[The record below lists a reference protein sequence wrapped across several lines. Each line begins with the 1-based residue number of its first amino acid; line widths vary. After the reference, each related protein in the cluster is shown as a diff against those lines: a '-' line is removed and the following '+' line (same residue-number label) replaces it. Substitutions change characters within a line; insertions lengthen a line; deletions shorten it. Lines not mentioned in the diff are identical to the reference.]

1 MSGDV
6 LTEWQQSN
14 FNSSSFPTAVQSIL
28 ATQNV
33 ELVSQ
38 LGHFDPNEEFI
49 RALVN
54 AVNEA
59 LGG

>member
-1 MSGDV
+1 
-6 LTEWQQSN
+6 
-14 FNSSSFPTAVQSIL
+14 L